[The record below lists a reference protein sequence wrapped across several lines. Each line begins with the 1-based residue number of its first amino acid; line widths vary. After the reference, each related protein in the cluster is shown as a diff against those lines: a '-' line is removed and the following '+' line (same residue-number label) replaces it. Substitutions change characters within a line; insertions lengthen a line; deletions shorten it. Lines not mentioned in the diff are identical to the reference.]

1 MPFKFNP
8 ISGQFDLVNPAASPG
23 GSDGQI
29 QYNDGGAFG
38 GALAAGYDDVANRMN
53 IGDQTGS
60 YSFFPTNDT
69 KLQITNLIT
78 SIGTSFSPLD
88 IIKLLDS
95 TSVTV
100 NPSAD
105 TNSGLGITT
114 YAAKGYI
121 LRTDGNKKFNIGDQ
135 TGSYSFFPV
144 TIGQATN
151 NKSHNLNWNEFLT
164 A

>member
-69 KLQITNLIT
+69 KLQITPLINIENQRLEIPSRKT
-78 SIGTSFSPLD
+78 IIPSIISQKLIIGQRNIIAIPT
-88 IIKLLDS
+88 IIK
-95 TSVTV
+95 
-100 NPSAD
+100 
-105 TNSGLGITT
+105 
-114 YAAKGYI
+114 
-121 LRTDGNKKFNIGDQ
+121 
-135 TGSYSFFPV
+135 
-144 TIGQATN
+144 
-151 NKSHNLNWNEFLT
+151 H
-164 A
+164 

>member
-8 ISGQFDLVNPAASPG
+8 ISGQFDLVNPASSPG

-29 QYNDGGAFG
+29 QYNNSGAFG
-38 GALAAGYDDVANRMN
+38 GASAAGYDDTANRVN

-69 KLQITNLIT
+69 KLQVTNLVT

-105 TNSGLGITT
+105 TNSGLGTLVWT
-114 YAAKGYI
+114 
-121 LRTDGNKKFNIGDQ
+121 
-135 TGSYSFFPV
+135 V
-144 TIGQATN
+144 
-151 NKSHNLNWNEFLT
+151 
-164 A
+164 